1 MEHIAHPPVPGA
13 GGPGTFAAFPSSKGQ
28 PWIMRNAYREM
39 LTPRMFR
46 QVLAALGTIVAV
58 FTVIGPVSTYETLST
73 LRRLGYW
80 ALCYFVAWP
89 VFFCMSVVTL
99 YLLRHRSPRAASL
112 SLAGVT
118 LVAAVPATGVV
129 CSIEQLMRPQYMV
142 GLPTLYARVVAVMLP
157 ATGLIHLIV
166 LQRVKLAGNRPAADR
181 HAYPMADDD
190 GDGVRFERSRGY
202 PQATATSSGT
212 PAPAAAADPAATDV
226 PPPAAKP
233 RSVFDRLPRRLGSDL
248 IYLTVD
254 DHYVKAH
261 TAAGSG
267 IILMRFADAV
277 AELRDHGLQVHRS
290 YWVASRYLKG
300 LVQKEG
306 RTVLRLTTGQEVPV
320 SRTYL
325 TGVRAALRDL
335 EAGTPAVAA
344 GRQQP
349 LGAG

>member
-1 MEHIAHPPVPGA
+1 MEYIARPSVPGA
-13 GGPGTFAAFPSSKGQ
+13 GAPLRFPSLPGSKVQ
-28 PWIMRNAYREM
+28 PWVMRNAYREM

-80 ALCYFVAWP
+80 SLCYFVAWP

-99 YLLRHRSPRAASL
+99 YLLRHRSPRAVSL

-157 ATGLIHLIV
+157 ATVLVHLIL
-166 LQRVKLAGNRPAADR
+166 LQRVKLAGNRPAADQ
-181 HAYPMADDD
+181 HADPTADDD
-190 GDGVRFERSRGY
+190 GHLVRSERRHGNPRAIASNG
-202 PQATATSSGT
+202 GT
-212 PAPAAAADPAATDV
+212 PAPAAAANPAVSDV
-226 PPPAAKP
+226 PPPAARP

-261 TAAGSG
+261 TPAGSA
-267 IILMRFADAV
+267 IILMRFADAI

-290 YWVASRYLKG
+290 YWVANRYLKR

-306 RTVLRLTTGQEVPV
+306 RTLLRLTSGQEVPV

-325 TGVRAALRDL
+325 TAVRAALHDL
-335 EAGTPAVAA
+335 EADIPAAAA
-344 GRQQP
+344 GRQRP
-349 LGAG
+349 LGTG